1 MYIYEYR
8 HKRIYIYNAYIYI
21 HIYHICIYI
30 HIYHICHVIYIL
42 PTKLM
47 LLEERD
53 KHISGAQLILLN
65 EKIDK
70 KKNTSFGKYWTN
82 SSSLPFCWNAPTAPF
97 SLLHSLAQITI
108 SKPSVILPV
117 QSKLPLTQM
126 IIALLAAPSLTH

>member
-1 MYIYEYR
+1 MLIY
-8 HKRIYIYNAYIYI
+8 
-21 HIYHICIYI
+21 IYI

-108 SKPSVILPV
+108 SKPSVILV

-126 IIALLAAPSLTH
+126 IIALLAGRILNALALF

>member
-1 MYIYEYR
+1 MLIY
-8 HKRIYIYNAYIYI
+8 
-21 HIYHICIYI
+21 IYI

-70 KKNTSFGKYWTN
+70 KKTQALANTGQIPPLFLSAGMPPLLRSHSCTH
-82 SSSLPFCWNAPTAPF
+82 LP
-97 SLLHSLAQITI
+97 
-108 SKPSVILPV
+108 
-117 QSKLPLTQM
+117 KLPSQN
-126 IIALLAAPSLTH
+126 LL